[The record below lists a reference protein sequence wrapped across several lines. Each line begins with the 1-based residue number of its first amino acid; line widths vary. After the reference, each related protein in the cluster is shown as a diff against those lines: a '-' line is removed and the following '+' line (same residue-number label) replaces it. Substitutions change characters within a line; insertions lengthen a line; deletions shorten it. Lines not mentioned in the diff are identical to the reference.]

1 MSEIGD
7 ALRGARAYLTEHPD
21 EARYRDSAATARL
34 DRGLAVTVDGPDGAV
49 LRTDMPP
56 SIGGGGAAPSPGWYL
71 RAAHAACVATL
82 VAMRAAEEGVALDR
96 LEVVVDSESDDRGI
110 TGARDAVPAGP
121 LLDAGAHLARVGRR
135 GRGRDSRDRRVGL
148 APLPGR
154 RRRAPRGAR
163 FGRGRRRQL
172 APGKLHELAEGV
184 RQAHLLGRA
193 GANAQ
198 ERRLGDDDGD
208 ASRS

>member
-82 VAMRAAEEGVALDR
+82 VAMRAAEEGVELTK

-110 TGARDAVPAGP
+110 TGTDDAVPAGP
-121 LLDAGAHLARVGRR
+121 FSDLRC
-135 GRGRDSRDRRVGL
+135 
-148 APLPGR
+148 
-154 RRRAPRGAR
+154 
-163 FGRGRRRQL
+163 
-172 APGKLHELAEGV
+172 
-184 RQAHLLGRA
+184 
-193 GANAQ
+193 
-198 ERRLGDDDGD
+198 
-208 ASRS
+208 ASRSPSDGVDGDRLRGIAEWGWRHCPVDDAVRRAVPVSVEVDVGS